1 MSNSN
6 REIHTD
12 TLLGKLRLNLLH
24 AESKAEADKA
34 WSHVECPFIEDI
46 PNDSDNKLVTFLYR
60 MDPSSKKNQT
70 KIYLYSAIVPPLS
83 DESCLIEIPGS
94 GILHLSLTLPSTLRT
109 TYSFLRI
116 DDETN
121 IDNSKPVNIS
131 PHYPAPTGEFKT
143 IQDLLAKLYEHGK
156 VEIDSYNQ
164 HKIVYYIDPDNLEQF
179 FAMESILELPMAP
192 KQLCVP
198 SSLELVRE
206 ERNDLKKKNRF
217 LERSL
222 QFSNT
227 SLKDDAN
234 YNDKSRKYW
243 IYLPPDYDANKT
255 YSLMLFLDG
264 GEFIDTIPTQ
274 SILEKLITDN
284 IIPPSIVVFF
294 DYSMDRR
301 QQEYYC
307 DNHFTQF
314 IAKDFMSTLRDKD
327 HLSITNDSRL
337 VTIVGLSFSGLAAFY
352 AALTHPDV
360 FGNSVTF
367 SASFESVKRDM
378 LDKLIDLNHAK
389 NHDSQYL
396 IETGS
401 YENLP
406 VELQFQDG
414 TTQAFS
420 INQANK
426 HVFESLNQ
434 HGINARKYEFVGGHN
449 SICYRNSLPDRL
461 IELYE
466 FRLKNQIQNTMG
478 NIE

>member
-1 MSNSN
+1 MSSSN
-6 REIHTD
+6 RENYAS
-12 TLLGKLRLNLLH
+12 TLLGKLRTSLLNAGNQ
-24 AESKAEADKA
+24 AEVDKI
-34 WSHVECPFIEDI
+34 WSHVESPLIEDI
-46 PNDSDNKLVTFLYR
+46 PHDPENKLVTFIYR
-60 MDPSSKKNQT
+60 KDPSFKSSQT
-70 KIYLYSAIVPPLS
+70 KVYLYCAVVPPLS

-94 GILHLSLTLPSTLRT
+94 DIVHLSLKLPSTLRT
-109 TYSFLRI
+109 TYSFLRV
-116 DDETN
+116 DDENNTE
-121 IDNSKPVNIS
+121 NSKPVNAS
-131 PHYPAPTGEFKT
+131 PHYPAITGELKT

-164 HKIVYYIDPDNLEQF
+164 HKIVYYIDPDNLEKF

-217 LERSL
+217 FERSI

-227 SLKDDAN
+227 SLKSNSD

-243 IYLPPDYDANKT
+243 IYLPPDYDAKKT
-255 YSLMLFLDG
+255 YPLILFLDG

-284 IIPPSIVVFF
+284 VIPPSIAVFF
-294 DYSMDRR
+294 DYSMDIR

-352 AALTHPDV
+352 GALTHPDV
-360 FGNSVTF
+360 FGNSITF
-367 SASFESVKRDM
+367 SASFECVKRDM
-378 LDKLIDLNHAK
+378 LDKLIQLNLAK
-389 NHDSQYL
+389 NHASQYL

-466 FRLKNQIQNTMG
+466 FRLKNQIHNGMG
-478 NIE
+478 KI

>member
-6 REIHTD
+6 REIHTS
-12 TLLGKLRLNLLH
+12 NLLDRLRSSLLN
-24 AESKAEADKA
+24 AESKEEANNIWGQVESPFMEEISDDPDKT
-34 WSHVECPFIEDI
+34 
-46 PNDSDNKLVTFLYR
+46 LVTFLYR

-70 KIYLYSAIVPPLS
+70 KIYLNSAIVPPFS
-83 DESCLIEIPGS
+83 DESCLVEIPGS
-94 GILHLSLTLPSTLRT
+94 DILHLSLTLPSTLRT
-109 TYSFLRI
+109 TYSFLRV

-121 IDNSKPVNIS
+121 NDNSKPVNIS
-131 PHYPAPTGEFKT
+131 PHYTPTGEFKT
-143 IQDLLAKLYEHGK
+143 IHDLLAKLYEHGK
-156 VEIDSYNQ
+156 VEIDKHNQ
-164 HKIVYYIDPDNLEQF
+164 HKIVYYIDPDNLEKF

-206 ERNDLKKKNRF
+206 ERNELKKKNRF
-217 LERSL
+217 FEHSI

-227 SLKDDAN
+227 SLKSNSD

-243 IYLPPDYDANKT
+243 IYLPPDYDSKKT
-255 YSLMLFLDG
+255 YPLILFLDG

-284 IIPPSIVVFF
+284 VIPPSIAVFF
-294 DYSMDRR
+294 DYSMDIR

-307 DNHFTQF
+307 DSHFTQF

-352 AALTHPDV
+352 GALTHPDV
-360 FGNSVTF
+360 FGNSITF

-378 LDKLIDLNHAK
+378 LDKLIHLNLAK

-434 HGINARKYEFVGGHN
+434 HGINARKHEFVGGHN

-461 IELYE
+461 KEIYE
-466 FRLKNQIQNTMG
+466 FRLKNRIHNRMG
-478 NIE
+478 NIK